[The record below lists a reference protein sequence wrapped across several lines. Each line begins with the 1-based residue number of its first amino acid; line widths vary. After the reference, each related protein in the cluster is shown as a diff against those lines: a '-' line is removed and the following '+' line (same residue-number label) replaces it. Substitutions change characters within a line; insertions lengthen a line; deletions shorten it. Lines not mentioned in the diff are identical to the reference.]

1 MEEGQVLGGL
11 LVGEGDH
18 PKEKTTDAGK
28 GFHLTDKIT
37 ETNNISSYEN
47 ESNFLDFYNFLTEEM
62 E

>member
-1 MEEGQVLGGL
+1 
-11 LVGEGDH
+11 VGEGDH

-47 ESNFLDFYNFLTEEM
+47 VSNFLDFYNLFNGRNEM
-62 E
+62 IKF